1 MEVRTILELIQV
13 FTVYT
18 ASVFLAPY
26 FVFYAYLKDKN
37 LFEKF
42 TLSMIIGNF
51 YIINIVFLIFLLHI
65 PGKFTLYLVVILPAL
80 LTWRQVNRPNI
91 KGSLILIYTSI
102 SRLFLGEA
110 KIRTIW
116 NVLSPAPKKWIKRLI
131 HSVFSHAIHHILE
144 WIMLL
149 GFLAFDIW
157 YFGYHNITRYSYGA
171 PDLTVHHYWINEMGD
186 GNIFC
191 NGVYPFG
198 FHNVIYFIHTF
209 FNIDT
214 MSIMRVF
221 NIVQTIYIY
230 LMLYALLRKICKS
243 TFTPIL
249 GIFVFTLPDLFNYLA
264 IMRYQSSL
272 PQEFGMLF
280 LYPSAYFLIQFFERK
295 KEEIQTEKE
304 LQQKRKLYAWME
316 QYHILPSTR
325 SLVFFA
331 MSFSMTLAAHFYIT
345 IIAVF
350 LCLAVAIAYFPL
362 VFHPRYFFAIALA
375 GILSLASAV
384 APLGIAFAQGTPLQG
399 SLEWALGIMS
409 GSSEEEEAAN
419 EENQE
424 ETDAEGTDSEG
435 AENEESDSEGTDNEG
450 TDSKGTDNVTS
461 MKPDNGSLSDGS
473 LSDGSSASGS
483 QPTEEIGTFDKIITK
498 IQEAALKIIKG
509 LLDFNEKSSIFLCN
523 VFHGIEITTSLVL
536 LMEGLMFFSLL
547 AIIIRRTFYYRNLMF
562 VALYLF
568 FLTLVCCAEPFH
580 LPSLMEL
587 GRASIF
593 MAYALPLL
601 VACTVDI
608 IYKIINRSQNRIMEI
623 FPIGVTAALTIL
635 TITNHFIKP
644 LTMIYA
650 TQTSGE
656 VYCNYEI
663 MENYPDKK
671 WTVVTTTNSLQ
682 LIKHKGWHM
691 EASTFLAKMEDYMTS
706 LRVTIPTKYVF
717 FYIEKTPIALG
728 YADYVSNPIANTG
741 PISREDAEKYIDFR
755 DTMVYNVPNRQ
766 ILESRFFYW
775 AKAFEAKYPQE
786 FQVYYE
792 DESFICYR
800 LVQNEYNLYNFAIDY
815 GFNRRE

>member
-1 MEVRTILELIQV
+1 MSMEVRTILELIQV

-26 FVFYAYLKDKN
+26 FVFYAYLKDKD
-37 LFEKF
+37 LSEKF
-42 TLSMIIGNF
+42 TLCMIIGNF

-65 PGKFTLYLVVILPAL
+65 PGKFTLYLFIILPAL
-80 LTWRQVNRPNI
+80 IAWRQVNRPDI
-91 KGSLILIYTSI
+91 KGSLILIYNSI

-110 KIRTIW
+110 KIRTIRD
-116 NVLSPAPKKWIKRLI
+116 VLSPAPKKWIKGLI
-131 HSVFSHAIHHILE
+131 HSVVSHAIHHILE

-149 GFLAFDIW
+149 GFLTFDIW

-191 NGVYPFG
+191 KGVYPFG

-221 NIVQTIYIY
+221 NIVQTLYIY
-230 LMLYALLRKICKS
+230 LMLYVLLRKICKS
-243 TFTPIL
+243 KFTPIL
-249 GIFVFTLPDLFNYLA
+249 GIFVFTLPDLFNYLSM
-264 IMRYQSSL
+264 MRYQSSL
-272 PQEFGMLF
+272 PQEFGIVF
-280 LYPSAYFLIQFFERK
+280 LYPCAYFLVEFFERK
-295 KEEIQTEKE
+295 KEEIQTEKK
-304 LQQKRKLYAWME
+304 LQQKGKYYVWME
-316 QYHILPSTR
+316 QYHILSSTR

-345 IIAVF
+345 IIAIF
-350 LCLAVAIAYFPL
+350 LCLAVAIAYFPI
-362 VFHPRYFFAIALA
+362 VFHPRYFFAIAIA
-375 GILSLASAV
+375 GILSLVSAI

-399 SLEWALGIMS
+399 SLGWALEIMS
-409 GSSEEEEAAN
+409 GSSDDEEAAK

-424 ETDAEGTDSEG
+424 EADSESTDSE
-435 AENEESDSEGTDNEG
+435 AADNEETN
-450 TDSKGTDNVTS
+450 NAAS
-461 MKPDNGSLSDGS
+461 MPSDNGSLSDGS
-473 LSDGSSASGS
+473 SEPDR
-483 QPTEEIGTFDKIITK
+483 QVTEEIGTFDTIITK
-498 IQEAALKIIKG
+498 TQETALKIVKG

-523 VFHGIEITTSLVL
+523 VFHGIEITTTLIL
-536 LMEGLMFFSLL
+536 FMEGLMVFSLL

-568 FLTLVCCAEPFH
+568 FLTLMCCAEPFH

-587 GRASIF
+587 GRVSIF

-601 VACTVDI
+601 VACVVDI
-608 IYKIINRSQNRIMEI
+608 VYWIINRNQNHIWEI
-623 FPIGVTAALTIL
+623 FPIGVTAALTML

-644 LTMIYA
+644 LTLVYA

-656 VYCNYEI
+656 IYCNYEI
-663 MENYPDKK
+663 MENYPEKT

-691 EASTFLAKMEDYMTS
+691 EVCTFLAKMEGYMTS

-717 FYIEKTPIALG
+717 FYIEKTPVALG
-728 YADYVSNPIANTG
+728 YADYVSKPIANTG
-741 PISREDAEKYIDFR
+741 PISREAAAQDVNFR
-755 DTMVYNVPNRQ
+755 DAMIYNVPNRH
-766 ILESRFFYW
+766 IVESKFFYW

-792 DESFICYR
+792 DDSFICYR

-815 GFNRRE
+815 GFNRRD